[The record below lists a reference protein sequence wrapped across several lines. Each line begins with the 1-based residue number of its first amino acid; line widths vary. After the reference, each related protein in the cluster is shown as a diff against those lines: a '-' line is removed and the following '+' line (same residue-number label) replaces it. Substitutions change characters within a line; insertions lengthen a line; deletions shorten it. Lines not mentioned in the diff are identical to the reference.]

1 MNISVQ
7 KLDEFL
13 REHLSFIVQTVDE
26 RIRRTLIRPVPPNAE
41 SAFRIKK
48 FRKFWQLEALAVLS
62 YYLKDN
68 WGVLLRVDL
77 EELELPQL
85 ENQERLAV
93 MLSSKEEMLTYLIN
107 SRTDRTF
114 YGNTVRVLEQVGKS
128 LRFLTS
134 QPKRALKKIRRR
146 GYRDGKSAAD
156 PTRFA
161 YLHEEQKDWSSTE
174 LQEELNAKNAFREK
188 ALSAIRKF
196 GMLGIRLPETEKT
209 WA

>member
-1 MNISVQ
+1 
-7 KLDEFL
+7 
-13 REHLSFIVQTVDE
+13 
-26 RIRRTLIRPVPPNAE
+26 
-41 SAFRIKK
+41 
-48 FRKFWQLEALAVLS
+48 
-62 YYLKDN
+62 
-68 WGVLLRVDL
+68 L

-156 PTRFA
+156 PNRFA